1 MSSIGFNYAH
11 VHVQQERLKEKI
23 RRSDQGDEGRGKD
36 ATQQEPKRGKAAKK
50 IHPADGF
57 PAPDSQ
63 HNSQQQKA

>member
-1 MSSIGFNYAH
+1 MSSIGFSYAH

-23 RRSDQGDEGRGKD
+23 RKSDRGDEGRGKD
-36 ATQQEPKRGKAAKK
+36 ATQQEPKRGKAKK
-50 IHPADGF
+50 IHPAGGF